1 MDNDKN
7 SQLFL
12 SLIYSFQMQ
21 TWMHLGKLKN
31 PVSDKIE
38 RDLQAAQ
45 MSIDMIEMLKEKSVN
60 NNSDEENR
68 FIEQILAD
76 LKLNYVEEAGKKEEV
91 NEAEK
96 KEEHKE
102 EEKKEEHKEKK

>member
-1 MDNDKN
+1 MDNDKT

-31 PVSDKIE
+31 PVSDKVE

-45 MSIDMIEMLKEKSVN
+45 MSIDMIEMLKDKTIN
-60 NNSDEENR
+60 NVSSEEQK

-76 LKLNYVEEAGKKEEV
+76 LKLNYVEESAKKEEL
-91 NEAEK
+91 K
-96 KEEHKE
+96 
-102 EEKKEEHKEKK
+102 EEKKEQPEEKTEEESKEEK